1 MILSRHFLRG
11 ILAMHN
17 FSLCGSNPM
26 HPTMLVCPRPVHS
39 FQAHWH
45 PQCVPL
51 SSKKK
56 RRRTATKRSRIILLL
71 QKKKLGGFSSVSPS
85 RQSQHVCEF
94 LHWHFAIRTK
104 CTQRCWL
111 IPAWPYPFAGPL
123 ASPERTPDHKKKQR
137 DKKKK
142 MKMTVSQLLFQSSVP

>member
-1 MILSRHFLRG
+1 MAQTLCTQQCWFVPAQCILFRPIG
-11 ILAMHN
+11 IPN
-17 FSLCGSNPM
+17 VYP
-26 HPTMLVCPRPVHS
+26 CP
-39 FQAHWH
+39 Q
-45 PQCVPL
+45 
-51 SSKKK
+51 KKK
-56 RRRTATKRSRIILLL
+56 EEGRPPKEAESFCCFK
-71 QKKKLGGFSSVSPS
+71 KKKLGGFSSVSPS